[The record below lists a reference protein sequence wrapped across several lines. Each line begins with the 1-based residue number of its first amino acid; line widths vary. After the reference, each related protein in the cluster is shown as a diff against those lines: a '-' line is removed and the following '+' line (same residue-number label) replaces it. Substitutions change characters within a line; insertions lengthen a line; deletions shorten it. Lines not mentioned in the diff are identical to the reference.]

1 MAFEQ
6 MTAAAPSRIPVTALT
21 APTCAVQH
29 FCIHD
34 GPGIRS
40 TVFFKGCPLNCAW
53 CQNPESISPQPQLAF
68 KAHLCVDGCRACV
81 EACPTGAMTAP
92 GQWSAA
98 NCDQCRACVEVCPS
112 QAMVGYG
119 EERTVEDLLAELEP
133 EFGLHRSSG
142 GGVTFSGGE
151 ATMHPEMLAA
161 MTARL
166 KEEGLH
172 LTLETSGQFRVK
184 GLTDAMVQPEGKLE
198 VRVEAQP
205 LWQALRR
212 LDLVLFDLKLF
223 TREDHLRFCGA
234 TNVHIQDNF
243 RWLTALAAQG
253 RGPTVW
259 PRIPLVPGVTD
270 TPDNL
275 RGLAGLIRAAGL
287 DGVTVLPYH
296 PLGNSKREWLG
307 EAEFEQQKMMNEE
320 AVGVARAILEA
331 EGLRTYLAG
340 EEDFMS
346 WHVIRCRSG
355 EAECFPAGGS
365 VLSSNRCS
373 K

>member
-1 MAFEQ
+1 MASEL
-6 MTAAAPSRIPVTALT
+6 MTAAAPSRISVAALT

-40 TVFFKGCPLNCAW
+40 TVFFKGCPLSCVW

-68 KAHLCVDGCRACV
+68 KAHLCVDGCHACV
-81 EACPTGAMTAP
+81 DACLTGAMTAP
-92 GQWSAA
+92 GQWSDAD
-98 NCDQCRACVEVCPS
+98 CTHCRACVDLCPS

-119 EERTVEDLLAELEP
+119 EERTVAELLAELEP
-133 EFGLHRSSG
+133 EFGLYRSSG

-161 MTARL
+161 MATRL
-166 KEEGLH
+166 KDDSLH

-184 GLTDAMVQPEGKLE
+184 GLTDAMVQPGAALDA
-198 VRVEAQP
+198 RVEAQP

-223 TREDHLRFCGA
+223 DREAHQRFCGA
-234 TNVHIQDNF
+234 TNVHIHDNF
-243 RWLTALAAQG
+243 RRLTALAAQG
-253 RGPTVW
+253 RGPRVW

-270 TPDNL
+270 TPENL

-287 DGVTVLPYH
+287 EGVTVLPYH

-307 EAEFEQQKMMNEE
+307 EAEFDQPKMMSED
-320 AVGVARAILEA
+320 AVRAARGILAA
-331 EGLRTYLAG
+331 EGLRTFLAG
-340 EEDFMS
+340 EETDGR
-346 WHVIRCRSG
+346 V
-355 EAECFPAGGS
+355 
-365 VLSSNRCS
+365 
-373 K
+373 

>member
-1 MAFEQ
+1 MASEP
-6 MTAAAPSRIPVTALT
+6 MTATAPSRIPVAALT

-40 TVFFKGCPLNCAW
+40 TVFFKGCPLSCVW

-68 KAHLCVDGCRACV
+68 KAHLCVDDCHACV
-81 EACPTGAMTAP
+81 DACPTGAMTAP
-92 GQWSAA
+92 GQWSEAD
-98 NCDQCRACVEVCPS
+98 CTHCRACVDVCPS

-119 EERTVEDLLAELEP
+119 EERPVAELLAELEP

-161 MTARL
+161 MATRL
-166 KEEGLH
+166 KDDGLH

-184 GLTDAMVQPEGKLE
+184 GLTEAMVQPGGALE
-198 VRVEAQP
+198 ARVEAQP

-223 TREDHLRFCGA
+223 DREAHQRFCGA
-234 TNVHIQDNF
+234 TNVHIHDNF
-243 RWLTALAAQG
+243 RRLTALAAQG
-253 RGPTVW
+253 RGPKVW

-270 TPDNL
+270 TPQNL
-275 RGLAGLIRAAGL
+275 RGLAGLIRATGL

-307 EAEFEQQKMMNEE
+307 EAEFGQQTMMSE
-320 AVGVARAILEA
+320 AAVRAARDILEG
-331 EGLRTYLAG
+331 EGLRTFLAG
-340 EEDFMS
+340 EEALT
-346 WHVIRCRSG
+346 G
-355 EAECFPAGGS
+355 
-365 VLSSNRCS
+365 
-373 K
+373 